1 MGTTVT
7 LDTLR
12 ELAGF
17 RAEKGRVISLYVDLH
32 PSVSPSA
39 ADIASRVNA
48 LLDAGTKR
56 LGDSELPRDA
66 VQGLKSDF
74 ERIRTFLDQELD
86 RDGAR
91 GLAIF
96 ADELDNLWR
105 PLTLPHSVGDA
116 VRVNDQLY
124 LSPLVP
130 LVGRGEGALVVF
142 VGRERGDIYCLRG
155 GRLEPVADQT
165 EEQPG
170 QHDQGGWSQARYQR
184 HIENLV
190 KDHLKRVAEAL
201 DRRVRRRRADAIV
214 VVASEDTR
222 SDFEDVLSKEVRE
235 AVVGWTSCEAHAG
248 PPQVLEAVT
257 PVLEEWRARREQEL
271 LERWREESAKNGR
284 AAAGWEATLE
294 AASDG
299 RVDVLLYRPGADRRA
314 FRCPACGRL
323 SVTDGPC
330 PLDGTQ
336 LEPRDEGLDLALSQT
351 LSNGGTILAVTA
363 HPDLDPVEG
372 VGALLR
378 F

>member
-1 MGTTVT
+1 APRPARRAGARRARQGAGSRRPRRRAAGAAPPCRTAGGDASPGTGGRRPASRHRPRAGARGAPLRGALRDRPSTVAWANTIAPAGNTEAFMGTTVT

-284 AAAGWEATLE
+284 AAAGW
-294 AASDG
+294 
-299 RVDVLLYRPGADRRA
+299 
-314 FRCPACGRL
+314 
-323 SVTDGPC
+323 
-330 PLDGTQ
+330 
-336 LEPRDEGLDLALSQT
+336 
-351 LSNGGTILAVTA
+351 
-363 HPDLDPVEG
+363 
-372 VGALLR
+372 
-378 F
+378 